1 MVYFHKKD
9 PVKKNKDRDAH
20 SRQVPEIDN
29 RSEKRRQKT
38 KDAQNPYDDNNNR
51 TVSFKNFFQHKNY
64 LY

>member
-1 MVYFHKKD
+1 MVCFLKKN

-38 KDAQNPYDDNNNR
+38 KDAENPDQDHNNR
-51 TVSFKNFFQHKNY
+51 AVSFYDFY
-64 LY
+64 